1 MDHISKV
8 IPFEFK
14 FNDTRD
20 SKFSVGID
28 DVKEEA
34 IFSFLNYINPIL
46 VLDGFDELKDSSA
59 KTIVLNELRKIS
71 SKLTDSKIVLSC
83 RTGEFTYDLEY
94 SNTYEIAPLSSK
106 QIELFV
112 NKWLNDST
120 KAKDFLLKVGNSPF
134 ADTSIKPLSLAHLCA
149 IYERIGN
156 VPEQP
161 KTVYRKVVNLLIE
174 EWDEQRR
181 VLRESAFSGLEADQ
195 KFEFLTHLAFFL
207 TTKYRS
213 TIFSVSEFESAY
225 QSICEYHSLPKGRA
239 SDVVKELESR
249 TGVFVE
255 SGYDKFEFV
264 HKSIQEYL
272 SADYLTKLPSL
283 NSVKKDFETLG
294 SELAIAV
301 SISSNSSLYYIEL
314 ILNYFLRLELSKS
327 FYSAFASRIVSENP
341 SFKQDELV
349 SVATLV
355 LISIWVNPENKN
367 FNRIRDISSIDN
379 EMYTAFAELSKSIRL
394 KEQKVKIFKC
404 YKYNID
410 VQDNKFAELIRIHEP
425 ENHKRLPNKI
435 YLPIEFYSE
444 FNS

>member
-134 ADTSIKPLSLAHLCA
+134 AETSIKPLSLAHLCA

-181 VLRESAFSGLEADQ
+181 VIRESAFSGFEADQ

-239 SDVVKELESR
+239 SDVVKELESH

-301 SISSNSSLYYIEL
+301 SISSNSSLYYKEL

-367 FNRIRDISSIDN
+367 FNRIRDIP
-379 EMYTAFAELSKSIRL
+379 L
-394 KEQKVKIFKC
+394 
-404 YKYNID
+404 
-410 VQDNKFAELIRIHEP
+410 
-425 ENHKRLPNKI
+425 
-435 YLPIEFYSE
+435 
-444 FNS
+444 

>member
-1 MDHISKV
+1 LDHISKV

-14 FNDTRD
+14 FDDTRD

-149 IYERIGN
+149 IYGRIGN

-181 VLRESAFSGLEADQ
+181 VIRGSA
-195 KFEFLTHLAFFL
+195 
-207 TTKYRS
+207 
-213 TIFSVSEFESAY
+213 
-225 QSICEYHSLPKGRA
+225 
-239 SDVVKELESR
+239 
-249 TGVFVE
+249 
-255 SGYDKFEFV
+255 
-264 HKSIQEYL
+264 
-272 SADYLTKLPSL
+272 
-283 NSVKKDFETLG
+283 
-294 SELAIAV
+294 
-301 SISSNSSLYYIEL
+301 
-314 ILNYFLRLELSKS
+314 
-327 FYSAFASRIVSENP
+327 
-341 SFKQDELV
+341 
-349 SVATLV
+349 
-355 LISIWVNPENKN
+355 
-367 FNRIRDISSIDN
+367 
-379 EMYTAFAELSKSIRL
+379 L
-394 KEQKVKIFKC
+394 KVGE
-404 YKYNID
+404 
-410 VQDNKFAELIRIHEP
+410 
-425 ENHKRLPNKI
+425 
-435 YLPIEFYSE
+435 
-444 FNS
+444 

>member
-1 MDHISKV
+1 M
-8 IPFEFK
+8 
-14 FNDTRD
+14 
-20 SKFSVGID
+20 
-28 DVKEEA
+28 
-34 IFSFLNYINPIL
+34 
-46 VLDGFDELKDSSA
+46 
-59 KTIVLNELRKIS
+59 
-71 SKLTDSKIVLSC
+71 
-83 RTGEFTYDLEY
+83 
-94 SNTYEIAPLSSK
+94 
-106 QIELFV
+106 
-112 NKWLNDST
+112 
-120 KAKDFLLKVGNSPF
+120 
-134 ADTSIKPLSLAHLCA
+134 
-149 IYERIGN
+149 
-156 VPEQP
+156 
-161 KTVYRKVVNLLIE
+161 
-174 EWDEQRR
+174 
-181 VLRESAFSGLEADQ
+181 
-195 KFEFLTHLAFFL
+195 
-207 TTKYRS
+207 
-213 TIFSVSEFESAY
+213 
-225 QSICEYHSLPKGRA
+225 
-239 SDVVKELESR
+239 VKELESR

-341 SFKQDELV
+341 SFKQDELA

-379 EMYTAFAELSKSIRL
+379 EMYTAFVELSKSIRL
-394 KEQKVKIFKC
+394 KEQKVKIFKY

-410 VQDNKFAELIRIHEP
+410 VQDNKFVELNRIHEP